1 MIALACRNLP
11 APQRTRGVLLGTLGA
26 ILLRVVLIAFAV
38 VLLDVPFL
46 KFVGGLLLLWI
57 GIS

>member
-1 MIALACRNLP
+1 MPQPAARRNARAACCC
-11 APQRTRGVLLGTLGA
+11 GTLGA
-26 ILLRVVLIAFAV
+26 IVLRVVLIAFAV

-57 GIS
+57 GVQV